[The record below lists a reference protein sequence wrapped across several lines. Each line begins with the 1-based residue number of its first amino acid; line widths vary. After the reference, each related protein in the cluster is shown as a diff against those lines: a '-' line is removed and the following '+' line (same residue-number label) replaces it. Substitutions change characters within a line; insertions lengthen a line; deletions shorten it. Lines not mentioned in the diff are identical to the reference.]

1 MATGSEKIYRVDPM
15 CERRQLEDILDQKG
29 SMRQLIFLKKGR
41 LEWRGRPELRLTSPI
56 QAIVHPI
63 VAARC
68 DGDCVPLFR
77 TLTHL
82 MIAGIAMHVLD
93 PVVGDVL
100 GRRPF
105 QGPFAFGHECIAT
118 VLAVGDEVHTVG
130 VGDRVIVPWA
140 ISCGRCF
147 PCRNGLTAKC
157 AQSGKTMFSAYG
169 FGSAMGSWGGAVS
182 DQLLVPFA
190 DAMLLP
196 VPSGL
201 DPVSIASASDNIP
214 DGYRTVAPHLRRWP
228 GAPVL
233 VVGGAARSVG
243 LYAAGIAVAMGSSHV
258 DYMDHDW
265 KRLEIAEAL
274 GANPIP
280 IPKSTAWLGK
290 NAPAKGGGY
299 LIAVDASA
307 SAEGITFAL
316 RSLAPGGCCTGIGY
330 YFFKNARI
338 PLAQMYFNSSTL
350 QLGVSNPR
358 SDLPGLLELIADRRF
373 QPEKVTTLVANW
385 EDAPQAFLED
395 STKVVIRRAGA
406 ET

>member
-1 MATGSEKIYRVDPM
+1 MAQTASIRCGSVARIK
-15 CERRQLEDILDQKG
+15 DILGQKG
-29 SMRQLIFLKKGR
+29 SMRQLVFLKKGR
-41 LEWRGRPELRLTSPI
+41 LEWQGCAELRLSSPI

-77 TLTHL
+77 NLTHL
-82 MIAGIAMHVLD
+82 VNAGIAVHVLD
-93 PVVGDVL
+93 PVVRDAL
-100 GRRPF
+100 GPRPF
-105 QGPFAFGHECIAT
+105 DGPFAFGHECIAT
-118 VLAVGDEVHTVG
+118 VLAVGDEVHTVA

-140 ISCGRCF
+140 ISCGNCF

-157 AQSGKTMFSAYG
+157 SQSGKTMFSAYG
-169 FGSAMGSWGGAVS
+169 FGPAMGPWGGTVS

-233 VVGGAARSVG
+233 VVGGAARSIG
-243 LYAAGIAVAMGSSHV
+243 LYAAGIAVAMGSSQV
-258 DYMDHDW
+258 DYMDHDRQ
-265 KRLEIAEAL
+265 RLEIAGGL
-274 GANPIP
+274 GASPIQ
-280 IPKSTAWLGK
+280 IPKPTAWLGK
-290 NAPAKGGGY
+290 NAPAKGGPY
-299 LIAVDASA
+299 LIGVDASA
-307 SAEGITFAL
+307 SVEGITFAL

-350 QLGVSNPR
+350 HLGVSSPR
-358 SDLPGLLELIADRRF
+358 SDLPGLLELLAGRRF

-385 EDAPQAFLED
+385 EDAPRVFLED
-395 STKVVIRRAGA
+395 STKVVIRRAGGLGTA
-406 ET
+406 SG